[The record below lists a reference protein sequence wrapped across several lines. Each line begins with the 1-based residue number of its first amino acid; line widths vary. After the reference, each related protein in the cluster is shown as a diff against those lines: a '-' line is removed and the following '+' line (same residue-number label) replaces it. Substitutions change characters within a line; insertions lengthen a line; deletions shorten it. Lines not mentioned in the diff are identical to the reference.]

1 MNTWCLFVRYVVKNV
16 PLEARGSE
24 DAMGKVTTRGRTSK
38 KSAPKK
44 GPKEVSAA
52 RLDEMIEEATV
63 DCYNE
68 SEQATGLFTALEENL
83 AVPFE
88 TVILGVEVTVEKV
101 DITTTD
107 QIVAICRRGRER
119 QKVPILDLPLPD
131 PRPEGWVWIDAYRR
145 WVRGR

>member
-1 MNTWCLFVRYVVKNV
+1 
-16 PLEARGSE
+16 
-24 DAMGKVTTRGRTSK
+24 MGKVASKGRTSK

-44 GPKEVSAA
+44 GRGKVSAA

-68 SEQATGLFTALEENL
+68 SEKATGLFTLLEENL

-107 QIVAICRRGRER
+107 QIVAICRRGRAR

-131 PRPEGWVWIDAYRR
+131 PRPGGSGWIDAYRR
-145 WVRGR
+145 WAKGR